1 MSDLLDATG
10 LTLKTLAELR
20 TELED
25 DLKAIYGED
34 INVDQNSQDG
44 QSINI
49 YCQGGID
56 IREVV
61 QRVYSS
67 FDPDE
72 AEGRVLDQRVGIN
85 GIERNSGTFTYVDI
99 TFTIDQSMNLVGLD
113 DQADEVDPT
122 VTNLYTV
129 KDDEGNEFYLLESQS
144 IIYPTTA
151 DLTFTFRAKEIGV
164 VEVTPLTITTP
175 VTIIAGVLSITNTSS
190 ANSVG
195 VDEESDYDLKIR
207 RRGSVA
213 LPASGYLDSIE
224 AAILNVDDVTDAVVH
239 ENDTDSVDGDGIPA
253 HGIWCIIE
261 GGDDDEVALAIY
273 KKKSS
278 GSAMKG
284 DEEVYVPR
292 TRNRTF
298 LIRFDRVVN
307 QDLYIRFSIT
317 YTGGVY
323 DATYIKQQIVQYV
336 LWEMGKDASTDAI
349 ISFVK
354 SINEDYIITGCQISD
369 DGISWAETYSPT
381 SKKHK
386 FINDTANI
394 TIT

>member
-1 MSDLLDATG
+1 MSDVLDATG
-10 LTLKTLAELR
+10 LTLKTLSELR
-20 TELED
+20 EELVG
-25 DLKAIYGED
+25 DLKDIYGDD

-61 QRVYSS
+61 QKVYTS

-72 AEGRVLDQRVGIN
+72 AEGRILDQRVGIN
-85 GIERNSGTFTYVDI
+85 GIERNSGTYTYVDI
-99 TFTIDQSMNLVGLD
+99 TFTIDRSLNLVGLD
-113 DQADEVDPT
+113 DQADELEPT

-129 KDDEGNEFYLLESQS
+129 KDDAGNEFYLLESQN
-144 IIYPTTA
+144 IIHPTTEE
-151 DLTFTFRAKEIGV
+151 LTFTFRAKEIGII
-164 VEVTPLTITTP
+164 EVTPLTITTP
-175 VTIIAGVLSITNTSS
+175 VTIVAGVLSITNTSS

-195 VDEESDYDLKIR
+195 VDEESDFDLKRR

-213 LPASGYLDSIE
+213 LSASGYLDSIE

-253 HGIWCIIE
+253 HSIWCIVE
-261 GGDDDEVALAIY
+261 GGDDDEIALAIY

-278 GSAMKG
+278 GSGMKG
-284 DEEVYVPR
+284 DTEVYVPR

-298 LIRFDRVVN
+298 LIRFDRVEN

-323 DATYIKQQIVQYV
+323 DPTYVKQQIVQYV
-336 LWEMGKDASTDAI
+336 LWEMGKDASTDEI

-354 SINEDYIITGCQISD
+354 SLNEDYIITGCQISD
-369 DGISWAETYSPT
+369 DGASWAETQTPS

-386 FINDTANI
+386 FINDTARI